1 MRDSELVEEIVEEP
15 LEAEPLL
22 AAPPPPPKPRFF
34 GPRFW
39 TGFGFGVL
47 ALIFLLFGGGMLFTF
62 LMMRTMRSA
71 TGSKAVSNAG
81 SNSGSMLSAP
91 PFPAAGAAASDFAL
105 GLETAD
111 GIPFDAG
118 SVRGKAV
125 FLNYWATWCGPCRA
139 EMPSIQRLYAKT
151 RDLGV
156 VFLLVSDEKPEK
168 IKAYL
173 QKNAFTMPIYRS
185 TKSRPAAYQ
194 TQGIPA
200 TFILASD
207 GRIAF
212 SHVGAARWDDDSAL
226 AFLRSLPA
234 SSAAKP

>member
-1 MRDSELVEEIVEEP
+1 MRDSEDVEEIVEAR

-34 GPRFW
+34 GPHFW

-47 ALIFLLFGGGMLFTF
+47 ALIFLLFGGGMVFTF
-62 LMMRTMRSA
+62 LMMRTMKSA
-71 TGSKAVSNAG
+71 TASKADG
-81 SNSGSMLSAP
+81 FLSAP
-91 PFPAAGAAASDFAL
+91 PFPAAGAVVSDFAL
-105 GLETAD
+105 GLEKPD
-111 GIPFDAG
+111 GMPFDAG
-118 SVRGKAV
+118 SLRGKAV

-139 EMPSIQRLYAKT
+139 EMPAIQRLYDKT

-168 IKAYL
+168 ITAYL
-173 QKNAFTMPIYRS
+173 RKNAFTMPIYRS
-185 TKSRPAAYQ
+185 TKGRPAAFQ

-200 TFILASD
+200 TFILGPD
-207 GRIAF
+207 GRVAF
-212 SHVGAARWDDDSAL
+212 SHTGAARWDDDSAL

-234 SSAAKP
+234 VPAAKP